1 MQDRNT
7 AEDLVQNIFIGLWK
21 NKEKSS
27 IEDLKAYLFGAAR
40 NQIARHFRRGK
51 FNHVQLEFLKGWEVT
66 RNTEEY
72 LAAKDTR
79 ESIEAVVSRLP
90 SKCRR
95 VFELS
100 RFSFLSNKEIAIK
113 MGISIFTV
121 ENHIKRALFY
131 LRQSLHLFVL
141 LVFTS

>member
-27 IEDLKAYLFGAAR
+27 IENLKAYLFGAAK
-40 NQIARHFRRGK
+40 NQVARHFRRGK
-51 FNHVQLEFLKGWEVT
+51 FNHVQLEFLKGWEAT

-79 ESIEAVVSRLP
+79 ESIEAVVARLP
-90 SKCRR
+90 SKCRK

-100 RFSFLSNKEIAIK
+100 RFSFLSNKEIAIR
-113 MGISIFTV
+113 MGISVFTV
-121 ENHIKRALFY
+121 ENHIKKALFY
-131 LRQSLHLFVL
+131 VRQSLQSVILYLFL
-141 LVFTS
+141 R